1 MKVIV
6 AIDQTEFANQIIDEV
21 AATEWPLDTQI
32 KILTVVGSLSSEA
45 EAAAETAKQLE
56 KRKKFANDLVM
67 KARQQISE
75 SCPQS
80 MVYAE
85 VRCGEPHLEIIY
97 SAAEWMPD
105 RILIGAHGNSP
116 NRFFGKI
123 AQSIPQNSTCSVQI
137 VRLKKSKNAATET
150 VAEAANVSK

>member
-6 AIDQTEFANQIIDEV
+6 ALDQTDCANQIIDEV
-21 AATEWPLDTQI
+21 ASTEWPLDTQI
-32 KILTVVGSLSSEA
+32 KLLTVVGSLSCQA
-45 EAAAETAKQLE
+45 EAAAETTKQFE
-56 KRKKFANDLVM
+56 KRKRFANDLVM
-67 KARQQISE
+67 NARQKISD
-75 SCPQS
+75 SCPQC

-85 VRCGEPHLEIIY
+85 VRCGEPHLEIVC

-137 VRLKKSKNAATET
+137 VRLKKCKSGSAESVAET
-150 VAEAANVSK
+150 VNISK